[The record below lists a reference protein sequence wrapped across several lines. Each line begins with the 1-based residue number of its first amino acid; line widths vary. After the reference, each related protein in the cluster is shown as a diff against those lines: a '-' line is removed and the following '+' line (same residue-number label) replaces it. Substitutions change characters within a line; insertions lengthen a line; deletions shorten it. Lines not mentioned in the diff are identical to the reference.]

1 MKTKYAIVVI
11 LMLVCCSFVGLSQ
24 WNLKGLGG
32 GIGIGGAEGKTD
44 LSSNNMD
51 YLARAFLRYG
61 FVDHVQADI
70 GLGFGQIGGDA
81 YKTEMLPIDARLLLS
96 PLSMDQWN
104 PYLYGGIGVLHYQL
118 TKYPGSPSQD
128 VSTNAWTGVV
138 PLGVGMQFPFIE
150 HFMFEVSGGYN
161 LTFTD
166 NLDAL
171 KTGGNDNYWN
181 FLLGLT
187 TGGGEGDN
195 ADPDNDGLTNKEE
208 RELGTDPHNPD
219 SDGDG
224 LNDGDEIHKYHTDP
238 LKLDTDGD
246 GLNDGDEVL
255 KYHTDPLKT
264 DTDGDG
270 LSDGDEV
277 LKYHTDPLK
286 TDTDGDGLSDGDEV
300 LKYHTD
306 PLNKDSDGDGLTDG
320 DEVMK
325 YHTDPLKK
333 DTDGRSVDDGTEVAR
348 GTDPLNPNDD
358 VPAKKEELKAEVG
371 KAIVLEGV
379 VFKTGSAE
387 ISPQSED
394 ILTKVYN
401 TLDQNPTLEVQINGY
416 TDNVGKRS
424 SNMKLSAQRADA
436 VKNYLVGKGI
446 KPERIAT
453 KGFGPDKQVASNKTA
468 DGRQKNRRI
477 EFLRTK

>member
-255 KYHTDPLKT
+255 KYHTDPL
-264 DTDGDG
+264 
-270 LSDGDEV
+270 
-277 LKYHTDPLK
+277 
-286 TDTDGDGLSDGDEV
+286 
-300 LKYHTD
+300 
-306 PLNKDSDGDGLTDG
+306 NKDSDGDGLTDG

-333 DTDGRSVDDGTEVAR
+333 DTDGGSVDDGTEVAR

-453 KGFGPDKQVASNKTA
+453 KGFGPDKPVASNKTA